1 MQGTFTEPRRS
12 MIRRAFIP
20 VVLAALGILGVLGFR
35 YATRAPAVV
44 EQTNRESPKIA
55 AAVEVAPSNPPQAA
69 TPPPDV
75 ARLRA
80 DLDSGDPKTRAAA
93 IAALAQA
100 PKSEAL
106 PLLEHVLETGEPE
119 VDRQIALRTLHA
131 IALNEGDKDGR
142 IRELLRAALYHGD
155 DERVS
160 QSAQAFLEDLE
171 AR

>member
-1 MQGTFTEPRRS
+1 M
-12 MIRRAFIP
+12 MRRAFIP
-20 VVLAALGILGVLGFR
+20 VSLAVLGILSVLGFR

-44 EQTNRESPKIA
+44 EQSNRESPKIA
-55 AAVEVAPSNPPQAA
+55 ADPEVVPSNRAQAA
-69 TPPPDV
+69 TPPPDI

-80 DLDSGDPKTRAAA
+80 DIDGGDPKTRAAA

-106 PLLEHVLETGEPE
+106 PLLENVLEVGEPE

-131 IALNEGDKDGR
+131 IALKEGDADGR
-142 IRELLRAALYHGD
+142 IREALRAAMYHGD

-160 QSAQAFLEDLE
+160 QSAQAFLEDIE

>member
-1 MQGTFTEPRRS
+1 

-20 VVLAALGILGVLGFR
+20 FALAALGILGVLGFR

-44 EQTNRESPKIA
+44 EQSNHESPQIA
-55 AAVEVAPSNPPQAA
+55 ADPEVVPSNPPQPAA
-69 TPPPDV
+69 PAPDV
-75 ARLRA
+75 ARLKV
-80 DLDSGDPKTRAAA
+80 DIDSGDPKTRAAA
-93 IAALAQA
+93 ISALAQA

-106 PLLEHVLETGEPE
+106 PLLERVLETGEPE

-131 IALNEGDKDGR
+131 IALNDGDKDGR
-142 IRELLRAALYHGD
+142 VREMLRAALYHGD